1 MLSGSFLFPGL
12 IYSIH
17 LQPGA
22 DPSLLPPTKVIS
34 GLRIDEEKK
43 ERLSGVS
50 LIFFSLYVVPFKEI
64 LCFALIKLSS
74 SAAAKKGW
82 LTPVLRSRSR
92 LEPRFFS
99 GSGADLKFELE
110 PEPIFWV
117 GFGSFFW
124 QVKNEII

>member
-64 LCFALIKLSS
+64 EKVKSYLAIHRMNDV
-74 SAAAKKGW
+74 SA
-82 LTPVLRSRSR
+82 RR
-92 LEPRFFS
+92 
-99 GSGADLKFELE
+99 D
-110 PEPIFWV
+110 
-117 GFGSFFW
+117 
-124 QVKNEII
+124 

>member
-1 MLSGSFLFPGL
+1 MRKTG
-12 IYSIH
+12 
-17 LQPGA
+17 
-22 DPSLLPPTKVIS
+22 
-34 GLRIDEEKK
+34 K
-43 ERLSGVS
+43 ERKTKWSKLD
-50 LIFFSLYVVPFKEI
+50 IFSPIPYVVPFKEI